1 MQRASNERP
10 MDRNID
16 VRTPESIA
24 FRYDLAGLGSRFLA
38 VFVDLMIQIVLVL
51 LLFWGLETLASHAPR
66 GATHTGAVEHFA
78 ESAAIGLMIFV
89 VFMIFYGYFMLFEA
103 FWHGQTPG
111 KKLLGIRVVRDGG
124 YPLDFGGSVVRNL
137 VRMMEQL
144 LGFYIVAAVSAVLS
158 PENKRVGDY
167 AAGTIVVRESRV
179 DAPLTLSQAL
189 AASSAQRAS
198 SAYLS
203 DDERNVISSYLAR
216 RRGMDKRR
224 RGDLAAQI
232 ASRVRSRAPVDLRDL
247 PDDELLERM

>member
-1 MQRASNERP
+1 

-38 VFVDLMIQIVLVL
+38 VFVDLALQIALVL
-51 LLFWGLETLASHAPR
+51 LLIWGLEMLASHAPR

-78 ESAAIGLMIFV
+78 ESVAIGLIIFV
-89 VFMIFYGYFMLFEA
+89 FFMIFYGYFILFEA

-144 LGFYIVAAVSAVLS
+144 LGFYIIAAASALLS
-158 PENKRVGDY
+158 AENKRVGDY

-203 DDERNVISSYLAR
+203 DGERNVISSYLAR
-216 RRGMDKRR
+216 RRGMDKQRR
-224 RGDLAAQI
+224 RTLAAQI
-232 ASRVRSRAPVDLRDL
+232 ASRVRSRAPADLRDL
-247 PDDELLERM
+247 PDDELLERI

>member
-10 MDRNID
+10 MDRKID

-38 VFVDLMIQIVLVL
+38 VFVDLLLQIVLAL
-51 LLFWGLETLASHAPR
+51 LLFWGLETLASHAPH

-78 ESAAIGLMIFV
+78 ESIAIGLLIFI
-89 VFMIFYGYFMLFEA
+89 VFLIFYGYFMLFEA

-144 LGFYIVAAVSAVLS
+144 LGFYVIAAASALLS

-189 AASSAQRAS
+189 AASSALHAS

-203 DDERNVISSYLAR
+203 DDERNVISGYLAR
-216 RRGMDKRR
+216 RRGMDTVRR
-224 RGDLAAQI
+224 RALAAQL
-232 ASRVRSRAPVDLRDL
+232 AQRVRARAPSDLRDL
-247 PDDELLERM
+247 PDDELLERI